1 LASFILNPGTVT
13 SSNLA
18 TIVPTEIVRA
28 PVAQAES
35 LDQVITA
42 KARENGVNPTLA
54 SNIAYCESTNRQF
67 DDLGKPLRGE
77 RNPKDI
83 GLFQIN
89 EKYHLKTSQDLGYDI
104 YTTEGNIDYAM
115 WLLKNEGS
123 QHWDY
128 SKLCWRKK
136 A

>member
-1 LASFILNPGTVT
+1 MAGFILSPGTAT

-18 TIVPTEIVRA
+18 TIVPTEIIQA

-35 LDQVITA
+35 LNQVITA

-54 SNIAYCESTNRQF
+54 SKIAFCESADRQF
-67 DDLGKPLRGE
+67 DDSGKPLQGE

-104 YTTEGNIDYAM
+104 YTTQGNIDYAM

-123 QHWDY
+123 QHWNS
-128 SKLCWRKK
+128 SKSCWRK
-136 A
+136 

>member
-1 LASFILNPGTVT
+1 MAPV
-13 SSNLA
+13 
-18 TIVPTEIVRA
+18 EIIQA
-28 PVAQAES
+28 PVAQAQS
-35 LDQVITA
+35 LNEVITD

-54 SNIAYCESTNRQF
+54 SKIAYCESTDRQF
-67 DDLGKPLRGE
+67 NDSGKPLQGE

-104 YTTEGNIDYAM
+104 YTTEGNIGYAM

-123 QHWDY
+123 QHWDS
-128 SKLCWRKK
+128 SKPCWGKK